1 MRPKKILVACE
12 YSGKIRDAFI
22 KAGHNAVSCDL
33 LPSESSF
40 GPHIQGDVTPLLGE
54 EWDLVVAHPECRYL
68 ANSGVKHLYLEP
80 GRFILMAQAAE
91 FFKKCLLAN
100 SPRICVENPIPH
112 GYAMVK
118 IKKPYTQIIQ
128 PWQFGHG
135 ETKATCLWL
144 KGLPNLQP
152 TNIVSG
158 RDQRIHLMPPGE
170 DRGKLRAETYSG
182 IADAMASQWSYI
194 L

>member
-12 YSGKIRDAFI
+12 LSGKVRDAFI
-22 KAGHNAVSCDL
+22 RAGHNAISCDL
-33 LPSESSF
+33 EPSESDF
-40 GPHIQGDVTPLLGE
+40 GPHHQGDVTPLLGE
-54 EWDLVVAHPECRYL
+54 EWDLIVAHPECRYL

-80 GRFILMAQAAE
+80 GRFILMARAAE
-91 FFKKCLLAN
+91 FFKKCLRAN

-144 KGLPNLQP
+144 KGLPKLQH
-152 TNIVSG
+152 TNIVGG
-158 RDQRIHLMPPGE
+158 REQRVHKMAPGPNRSK
-170 DRGKLRAETYSG
+170 DRAETYSG
-182 IADAMASQWSYI
+182 IALAMAEQWGA